1 MTIPAFPNSG
11 SRGDWMR
18 RIAPDRDQLLAIV
31 AEVFREHGYEGA
43 SLALIGEATGLGK
56 GSLYHFFPGGKE
68 ELARAV
74 IAHIDGWFEE
84 NVFAPLRDS
93 ADPLAGIEQMLE
105 ATDSYFRSGR
115 RVCLIG
121 AFALDESRDLFAGQI
136 RDYFGRWVT
145 HLTGALERSGH
156 RPDEAGELAEEAVA
170 AIQGALTLA
179 RAATD
184 LDVFS
189 RALRRLRMRLGLP
202 AKT

>member
-1 MTIPAFPNSG
+1 
-11 SRGDWMR
+11 MR
-18 RIAPDRDQLLAIV
+18 RIAPDRDQLLGII

-68 ELARAV
+68 EMARAV
-74 IAHIDGWFEE
+74 IAHIDGWFED
-84 NVFAPLRDS
+84 NVFAPMRDG
-93 ADPLAGIEQMLE
+93 ADPLAGIEHMFL
-105 ATDSYFRSGR
+105 ATDSYFHSGR

-136 RDYFGRWVT
+136 GSYFGRWVV
-145 HLTGALERSGH
+145 HLAGALERSGH
-156 RPDEAGELAEEAVA
+156 PQGEAAELAEEAVA

-179 RAATD
+179 RAAND

-189 RALRRLRMRLGLP
+189 RALHRLRMRLVLP
-202 AKT
+202 AKI